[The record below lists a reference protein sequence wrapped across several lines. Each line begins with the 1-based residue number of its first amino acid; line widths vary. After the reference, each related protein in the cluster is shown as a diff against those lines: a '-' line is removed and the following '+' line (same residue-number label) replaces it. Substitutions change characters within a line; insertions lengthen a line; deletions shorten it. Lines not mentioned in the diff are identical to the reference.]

1 MKLLLSRLDEQQRR
15 WYLAVESERLWAWG
29 WPYSVR
35 NHRRGRKDHPSGAGR
50 VGKFSG
56 GPPGRPGTVAGC
68 WPAADKEKDLTLV
81 ATVQELVEPET
92 AGDPMT
98 GQIWVRS
105 SLRSIRDRLV
115 AVGHSVSPPTVGRL
129 LKDLGYSLHVNSKK
143 IEASSNHPDRD
154 QQFAYIA
161 VQRATFTAAGLPIL
175 STDTKKKLRHEVAR
189 SEQTRRLED
198 RPIPD
203 A

>member
-1 MKLLLSRLDEQQRR
+1 MGLTVFCSKSPAWTKRPSAGGAWSWLLLWWTARSTGYGRR
-15 WYLAVESERLWAWG
+15 VL
-29 WPYSVR
+29 
-35 NHRRGRKDHPSGAGR
+35 AGR
-50 VGKFSG
+50 RQK
-56 GPPGRPGTVAGC
+56 
-68 WPAADKEKDLTLV
+68 KDLTLV

-189 SEQTRRLED
+189 SEWTRR
-198 RPIPD
+198 
-203 A
+203 